1 MYLVYFLFI
10 SKHDCF
16 IILVIHYI
24 MSIIIRLCILVRYFQ
39 YSCGS
44 RFILGEFL
52 LLLYVG
58 VEATMTLVG
67 GLDPPRDRRF
77 VAEQHKTPPPPTYVQ
92 G

>member
-1 MYLVYFLFI
+1 MIVLLFW
-10 SKHDCF
+10 SY
-16 IILVIHYI
+16 IILCPLLSGSVSWSVIF
-24 MSIIIRLCILVRYFQ
+24 SIAAVVDLF
-39 YSCGS
+39 
-44 RFILGEFL
+44 LGEFL